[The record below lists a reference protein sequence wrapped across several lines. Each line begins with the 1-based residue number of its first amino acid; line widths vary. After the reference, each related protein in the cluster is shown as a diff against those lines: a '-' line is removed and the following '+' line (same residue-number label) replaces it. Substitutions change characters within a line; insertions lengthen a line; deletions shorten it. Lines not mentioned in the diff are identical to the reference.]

1 MPRSRK
7 PAGLEDQLDAVL
19 DGRHGPVPVEL
30 VPPVQAAEALRATCA
45 RMELD
50 PAAGPR
56 HLAQAL
62 STAPDELPADG
73 LPAAPGELAGRAGRA
88 VRAGRATRDA
98 GRRRRRRVAAFALA
112 AAAVLTLVVTLAGN
126 ALPGEPLYPVK
137 LTVENA
143 RLTAA
148 HWSPRQRA
156 DLRTNFTS
164 SRLHE
169 LDSLVGH
176 GRVDQIP
183 TAIAALDGALVAAQ
197 RAEGAAGGGPGGD
210 QRLRDLRAG
219 RTAELTSLVRRLPST
234 TPAAARVKIEGAVQ
248 RSLSGTTR

>member
-62 STAPDELPADG
+62 STPADELSAP
-73 LPAAPGELAGRAGRA
+73 PGELAGRTGRA
-88 VRAGRATRDA
+88 IRAGRATRDA
-98 GRRRRRRVAAFALA
+98 GRRRRRRRRVAAFALA

-148 HWSPRQRA
+148 HWSPRQQA
-156 DLRTNFTS
+156 DLRTNFAST
-164 SRLHE
+164 RLHE

-248 RSLSGTTR
+248 RSLSATTR